1 MKDFLRQ
8 NGGLL
13 LIIAVLLAAILS
25 VSSALLKF
33 DPVSNLLG
41 ILATPFRAAVASV
54 SEWVEER
61 YDYSFRYEELVEEN
75 EALRERI
82 AAMEEEIRQA
92 EDANRQNE
100 LFRELIG
107 LAERRADFE
116 FEDATITARTVSN
129 WNSTLTINKGANVD
143 LAEGDCVVDAYGNL
157 VGILTEVG
165 FNYSVIST
173 LVDASTE
180 LGGRLPRTDDN
191 AVLEGDFALMREGLL
206 KLSYLPENS
215 QPLSGDQITTSGLG
229 DRYPSGLVVGTVQ
242 SLHTEA
248 DGLSRYAVVAPT
260 ADLENLRYVFV
271 IKDFDVVR

>member
-8 NGGLL
+8 NGIL
-13 LIIAVLLAAILS
+13 LIIIAALLAAILG
-25 VSSALLKF
+25 VTSALLGF
-33 DPVSNLLG
+33 NPLSNLLG
-41 ILATPFRAAVASV
+41 IVATPFRAAVSAA

-75 EALRERI
+75 AALKQRI
-82 AAMEEEIRQA
+82 AELEEEIRQA

-107 LAERRADFE
+107 LAEKRADFD
-116 FEDATITARTVSN
+116 FEDATITARATSN
-129 WNSTLTINKGANVD
+129 WSSTLTINKGTNVEI
-143 LAEGDCVVDAYGNL
+143 AEGDCVVDAYGNL
-157 VGILTEVG
+157 VGVITEVG

-173 LVDASTE
+173 VIDVSTE
-180 LGGRLPRTDDN
+180 MGGRIPRTDDN
-191 AVLEGDFALMREGLL
+191 AVLEGDFTLMREGCL

-229 DRYPSGLVVGTVQ
+229 DVYPSGLVVGTVQ
-242 SLHTEA
+242 SIHTEA
-248 DGLSRYAVVAPT
+248 DGLSRYAVVAPA